1 VNNTSPP
8 GPPSEQ
14 SPEKLP
20 KRQLKPVPTTL
31 SDFLL
36 TDRSSARRFVQ
47 HLAKRP
53 PLPDDDLVRAH
64 EIVNAQPSKIGA
76 VVDLARAAAQTAPQP
91 ALLLRW
97 CEQVVRSRDEA
108 LRGWALD
115 PDQDAR
121 AAFTELLRWTFA
133 AVSKK
138 GDRSRRNTAEASLL
152 IGLNLLLAH
161 RSLAPLDALRSIASD
176 AEGDRAP
183 RSSVQSARLANKL
196 LARAGVK
203 QLLDL
208 AQIAGL
214 AEVEIASAED
224 ARRQALSLVNDLR
237 RDKEALEA
245 TQNILNAERQDIGR
259 ELGERNRQ
267 LLDCVDPRL
276 GRASFSFARPR
287 RPRPRDACS
296 DRQAYGTLHVEID
309 ETASPLM
316 ERLELNMT
324 IDHNYVAH
332 VDLHSTMRGHRL
344 SAEIF
349 DLEFTLTF
357 PSADDHKG
365 KSAGVDE
372 NADMSDDTTDSKAL
386 PTHTGGVCLR
396 SNITAERSWQ
406 KVPGDL
412 VTQYCPS
419 WFNER
424 AREYSDWQKQEWVYY
439 KDCPYCHRNR
449 YDFRIKGCGDS
460 KCLWKREYPTVSAVG
475 LSRIQP

>member
-1 VNNTSPP
+1 
-8 GPPSEQ
+8 
-14 SPEKLP
+14 
-20 KRQLKPVPTTL
+20 
-31 SDFLL
+31 
-36 TDRSSARRFVQ
+36 
-47 HLAKRP
+47 
-53 PLPDDDLVRAH
+53 
-64 EIVNAQPSKIGA
+64 
-76 VVDLARAAAQTAPQP
+76 
-91 ALLLRW
+91 
-97 CEQVVRSRDEA
+97 
-108 LRGWALD
+108 
-115 PDQDAR
+115 
-121 AAFTELLRWTFA
+121 
-133 AVSKK
+133 
-138 GDRSRRNTAEASLL
+138 
-152 IGLNLLLAH
+152 
-161 RSLAPLDALRSIASD
+161 
-176 AEGDRAP
+176 
-183 RSSVQSARLANKL
+183 
-196 LARAGVK
+196 
-203 QLLDL
+203 
-208 AQIAGL
+208 
-214 AEVEIASAED
+214 
-224 ARRQALSLVNDLR
+224 
-237 RDKEALEA
+237 
-245 TQNILNAERQDIGR
+245 
-259 ELGERNRQ
+259 
-267 LLDCVDPRL
+267 
-276 GRASFSFARPR
+276 
-287 RPRPRDACS
+287 
-296 DRQAYGTLHVEID
+296 
-309 ETASPLM
+309 M

-372 NADMSDDTTDSKAL
+372 NADMSDDTTGSKAL

-396 SNITAERSWQ
+396 SNITAEQSWQ